1 MLSADEDETAK
12 LIRRTKTDSERFITY
27 DPDNRPEVANLLML
41 IALCTGRKPE
51 DVAGDIGN
59 GGGGQLKAMLTESLN
74 DYLREHR
81 TKRKELEKDPGYI
94 RQVLKDGVAA
104 AREEAISTL
113 EEVREVMNMQL

>member
-1 MLSADEDETAK
+1 
-12 LIRRTKTDSERFITY
+12 
-27 DPDNRPEVANLLML
+27 
-41 IALCTGRKPE
+41 
-51 DVAGDIGN
+51 
-59 GGGGQLKAMLTESLN
+59 MLTESLN